1 MNYYIND
8 LKAIEK
14 QYAELVNSFD
24 FSSPGVSFYYQAI
37 GLIEKCEMFWT
48 SNRPKISRILDDLT
62 SNSHCFVLAGA
73 IFLDTNNSSHYE
85 FAALG
90 EYHLLNDPF
99 VRMRNFFA
107 NGESSVTEQLKE
119 YFLDA
124 FSDTITILND
134 YSNYFSFISLD
145 VLCVPRFDEYILLGN
160 KAYWDLI
167 SDALNKD
174 YRSLNDL
181 KRDFHTLD
189 EIEKA
194 MRPELNKHFI
204 FSDENDA
211 NLSLK
216 ERIEK
221 YCEYNQSLISMDLQD
236 DIERFYISTMG
247 QIQQAIDIT
256 FKCAQYN
263 LHPFIRFEVTFH
275 YLLLLLGCFPKEKY
289 VESLLLDVIIS
300 YLFSNYV
307 IGNEIEKV
315 AFDDYI
321 SFCSKEKLFDKMCG
335 IVNANSNNAFSMS
348 LAETVEKMSE
358 EYHKVF

>member
-107 NGESSVTEQLKE
+107 NGESS
-119 YFLDA
+119 
-124 FSDTITILND
+124 
-134 YSNYFSFISLD
+134 LD
-145 VLCVPRFDEYILLGN
+145 VLCAPRFDEYILLGN

-315 AFDDYI
+315 TFDDYI

-358 EYHKVF
+358 EYHIALEYRYRNSAYCLQDGIAFRLDSLQR